1 MSPLGMLNQQMGF
14 QDRRSGEGSG
24 GKERT
29 ELGPVRFSRVGFCLF
44 KSQVLPFMIIV
55 TVNMGVQAEYSPI
68 TVGISFLES
77 HSAAQM
83 KTCVSRFPTYQM
95 CFHSKHSSNHKNNNH
110 KESSYLGGELESSQ
124 TSAINVGPFLIP
136 YKHKNWNGSLQG

>member
-1 MSPLGMLNQQMGF
+1 MSPLGILSQQMGF
-14 QDRRSGEGSG
+14 QGECSGEGG
-24 GKERT
+24 GDKKRT
-29 ELGPVRFSRVGFCLF
+29 ELAPVRFSRAGLCLF

-68 TVGISFLES
+68 TVGIRFLES
-77 HSAAQM
+77 HLAAQV

-95 CFHSKHSSNHKNNNH
+95 CFHSKYSSNHKNNNH

-124 TSAINVGPFLIP
+124 TSAINVGHFLIP
-136 YKHKNWNGSLQG
+136 YKHKNWNRSLQG